1 MKKLD
6 PFNHERRWKNWKKS
20 VEKGIPEISK
30 ANSDIILE
38 CLSDLEMGL
47 NVSDNVPKGARA
59 PSRLNDLRVKL
70 IFFAKN
76 F

>member
-6 PFNHERRWKNWKKS
+6 PFNHERRWANWKKS
-20 VEKGIPEISK
+20 VENGIPEISK
-30 ANSDIILE
+30 ADSDIILE

-59 PSRLNDLRVKL
+59 PSRSRE
-70 IFFAKN
+70 
-76 F
+76 